1 MSLWQVIFKLQ
12 KQVNTTKVNILG
24 RELSLKSES
33 GEEYVNQVADY
44 VKDKVETVQKSHPM
58 DLIPT
63 VILTALNIA
72 DDYLQ
77 LCKER
82 ESLIKKVEGLSIYLS
97 EVMDSRI

>member
-1 MSLWQVIFKLQ
+1 
-12 KQVNTTKVNILG
+12 
-24 RELSLKSES
+24 
-33 GEEYVNQVADY
+33 
-44 VKDKVETVQKSHPM
+44 VQKSYPM

-63 VILTALNIA
+63 VILTALNVA

-97 EVMDSRI
+97 EVMDSRT

>member
-1 MSLWQVIFKLQ
+1 VKAI
-12 KQVNTTKVNILG
+12 KVNILG

-33 GEEYVNQVADY
+33 GEEYINEVVDY
-44 VKDKVETVQKSHPM
+44 VKHKIETVQKAQSL

-77 LCKER
+77 LCRER
-82 ESLIKKVEGLSIYLS
+82 ESLMEKVEKLSIYLS
-97 EVMDSRI
+97 EIVDS

>member
-1 MSLWQVIFKLQ
+1 M
-12 KQVNTTKVNILG
+12 NATKVTILG
-24 RELSLKSES
+24 REFSLKSEA
-33 GEEYVNQVADY
+33 GEEYVNQVAEY
-44 VKDKVETVQKSHPM
+44 VKQKIETVQKSYPM

-63 VILTALNIA
+63 VILAALNVA